1 MNKKNMLK
9 IWFDKTFKKVVKVD
23 NIDKINELLNEKQKV
38 LKDLNESYYESKGEL
53 KTLQDKIKEYD
64 KVISDMISAKNK
76 ILNKYTSPEEINEKD
91 NENIKKLALRYKD
104 ILAERNLLKSNEES
118 LIKIT
123 DNLKK
128 MVNDCDRTISDLKSK
143 AKQLEIKD
151 KYANKVNKFID
162 VVNKNSNLSE
172 FNDIKDKI
180 DTSFNSAEF
189 KLDDYNSE
197 VDFDNMI
204 HVSEDENII
213 NEFMNL

>member
-1 MNKKNMLK
+1 MLK

-76 ILNKYTSPEEINEKD
+76 ILNKYTSPEEINERD